1 MPNDNQPSSIPT
13 TPPGESPMTDEV
25 PTPKP
30 EETPTLP
37 GPTPEESSEEL
48 SAGLGASRMPA
59 IVAAIVAF
67 VLLLV
72 LVIFGV
78 LLYNHPVAA
87 ARLRD
92 IFIILLGIQS
102 IFIGLLMIVAVVA
115 IIYVALKMYDLT
127 QFIQN
132 ELRPMLQR
140 ADDTMRTVHSRT
152 VFISDTAV
160 KPVIDVMSW
169 GAAVRGIIRAFTQPQ
184 K

>member
-1 MPNDNQPSSIPT
+1 M
-13 TPPGESPMTDEV
+13 
-25 PTPKP
+25 
-30 EETPTLP
+30 
-37 GPTPEESSEEL
+37 
-48 SAGLGASRMPA
+48 SAGLGASRTPA
-59 IVAAIVAF
+59 IIAAVVAF

-102 IFIGLLMIVAVVA
+102 ILIGMLLIVAVVA
-115 IIYVALKMYDLT
+115 LIYVALKMYDLS
-127 QFIQN
+127 QFIQD
-132 ELRPMLQR
+132 ELRPMLRR
-140 ADDTMRTVHSRT
+140 ADDTIRTVHSRT

-160 KPVIDVMSW
+160 KPVIEVMSW
-169 GAAVRGIIRAFTQPQ
+169 GAAIKGIIRTFTRPR

>member
-1 MPNDNQPSSIPT
+1 MPNDDQANSTPT
-13 TPPGESPMTDEV
+13 TPPGDGVPGQGTEGVPALPEPSDE
-25 PTPKP
+25 
-30 EETPTLP
+30 E
-37 GPTPEESSEEL
+37 GAEEL

-59 IVAAIVAF
+59 IIAGVAAF
-67 VLLLV
+67 VILLV

-78 LLYNHPVAA
+78 LLYNNPVAA

-132 ELRPMLQR
+132 ELGPILER
-140 ADDTMRTVHSRT
+140 ADDTMRTLNSRT
-152 VFISDTAV
+152 TFVSDSAV
-160 KPVIDVMSW
+160 KPVIEVMSW
-169 GAAVRGIIRAFTQPQ
+169 VASVRAVIRAFTRPR
-184 K
+184 

>member
-1 MPNDNQPSSIPT
+1 MPNDNQSSSIPT
-13 TPPGESPMTDEV
+13 PPSGE
-25 PTPKP
+25 
-30 EETPTLP
+30 
-37 GPTPEESSEEL
+37 GPTPYGGSVSKGTPAVPAPSPEVGSEET
-48 SAGLGASRMPA
+48 SGGLGASRIPA
-59 IVAAIVAF
+59 IVAAIVAI

-72 LVIFGV
+72 LIIFGV
-78 LLYNHPVAA
+78 LLFNNPVAA
-87 ARLRD
+87 AKLRD

-140 ADDTMRTVHSRT
+140 ADDTVRTVQSRT
-152 VFISDTAV
+152 TFISDAAV
-160 KPVIDVMSW
+160 KPVVDVMSW
-169 GAAVRGIIRAFTQPQ
+169 GAQIKGMVRAFTRPR

>member
-1 MPNDNQPSSIPT
+1 MPNDNQSSSIA
-13 TPPGESPMTDEV
+13 TPPSGQGPKADQGSEPKG
-25 PTPKP
+25 TPA
-30 EETPTLP
+30 LP
-37 GPTPEESSEEL
+37 GPSPEVGSEEI
-48 SAGLGASRMPA
+48 SGGLGASRTPA

-78 LLYNHPVAA
+78 LLFNHPVAA
-87 ARLRD
+87 AKLRD

-140 ADDTMRTVHSRT
+140 ADDTIRTVQSRT
-152 VFISDTAV
+152 TFISDAAV
-160 KPVIDVMSW
+160 KPVIEVMSW
-169 GAAVRGIIRAFTQPQ
+169 GAQIKGIVSAFTRTR

>member
-1 MPNDNQPSSIPT
+1 MPNDNQSGSIA
-13 TPPGESPMTDEV
+13 TPPSGQG
-25 PTPKP
+25 PTADQGVEPKG
-30 EETPTLP
+30 TPALP
-37 GPTPEESSEEL
+37 GPSPEAGSEEL
-48 SAGLGASRMPA
+48 SGGLGASRTPA

-78 LLYNHPVAA
+78 ILFNHPVAA
-87 ARLRD
+87 AKLRD

-132 ELRPMLQR
+132 ELRPMLR
-140 ADDTMRTVHSRT
+140 RTDDTIRTVQSRT
-152 VFISDTAV
+152 VFISDAAV
-160 KPVIDVMSW
+160 KPVIEVMSW
-169 GAAVRGIIRAFTQPQ
+169 GAEIKAMVRAFTRPR

>member
-1 MPNDNQPSSIPT
+1 MPNDNQAKSPPT
-13 TPPGESPMTDEV
+13 TPPADEV
-25 PTPKP
+25 PGQGTEGIPALP
-30 EETPTLP
+30 EPSYEE
-37 GPTPEESSEEL
+37 GPEEL

-59 IVAAIVAF
+59 IIAGVAAF
-67 VLLLV
+67 VILLV

-78 LLYNHPVAA
+78 LLFNHPVAA

-132 ELRPMLQR
+132 ELGPILERV
-140 ADDTMRTVHSRT
+140 DDTMRTLNSRT
-152 VFISDTAV
+152 TFISDSAV
-160 KPVIDVMSW
+160 KPVIEVMGW
-169 GAAVRGIIRAFTQPQ
+169 GAAVKAILRAFTRPRQ
-184 K
+184 

>member
-1 MPNDNQPSSIPT
+1 MPNDNQPDSMPT
-13 TPPGESPMTDEV
+13 TPPAGEGPPPGEV
-25 PTPKP
+25 PALP
-30 EETPTLP
+30 EPP
-37 GPTPEESSEEL
+37 PDSKAEEL

-72 LVIFGV
+72 LIIFGV
-78 LLYNHPVAA
+78 WLFTHPVAA

-102 IFIGLLMIVAVVA
+102 IFLGLLMIVAVVA

-127 QFIQN
+127 HFIET
-132 ELRPMLQR
+132 ELRPVLRRM
-140 ADDTMRTVHSRT
+140 DDTVRTVNSRT
-152 VFISDTAV
+152 TFISDAAV

-169 GAAVRGIIRAFTQPQ
+169 GASARAIIRSFTRPR

>member
-1 MPNDNQPSSIPT
+1 MPNDNQPDSMST
-13 TPPGESPMTDEV
+13 TPPAGEGPPPNEV
-25 PTPKP
+25 PALP
-30 EETPTLP
+30 EPPPDFE
-37 GPTPEESSEEL
+37 SEEL

-78 LLYNHPVAA
+78 WLFTHPVAA

-102 IFIGLLMIVAVVA
+102 IFLGLLMIVAVVA

-127 QFIQN
+127 HFIQT
-132 ELRPMLQR
+132 ELAPMLR
-140 ADDTMRTVHSRT
+140 RMDDTVRTVNSRT
-152 VFISDTAV
+152 TFISDAAV

-169 GAAVRGIIRAFTQPQ
+169 GSSVRAIIRAFTRPR

>member
-1 MPNDNQPSSIPT
+1 MPNDNQPDSMPT
-13 TPPGESPMTDEV
+13 TPPAGEGSPPEEV
-25 PTPKP
+25 PSLP
-30 EETPTLP
+30 EPPPEFET
-37 GPTPEESSEEL
+37 EEL

-59 IVAAIVAF
+59 IVAAIIAF
-67 VLLLV
+67 ALLLV

-78 LLYNHPVAA
+78 LLFNNPVAA

-102 IFIGLLMIVAVVA
+102 IFLGLLMIVAVVA

-127 QFIQN
+127 HFIQT
-132 ELRPMLQR
+132 ELAPMLR
-140 ADDTMRTVHSRT
+140 RMDDTVRTVNSRT
-152 VFISDTAV
+152 TFISDAAV

-169 GAAVRGIIRAFTQPQ
+169 GSSVRTIIRAFTRPQ

>member
-1 MPNDNQPSSIPT
+1 MPNDNQSSSIPT
-13 TPPGESPMTDEV
+13 PPSGQGPTADQGAAPKGTPA
-25 PTPKP
+25 
-30 EETPTLP
+30 LP
-37 GPTPEESSEEL
+37 GPSFEVGSEEI
-48 SAGLGASRMPA
+48 SGGLGASRTPA
-59 IVAAIVAF
+59 IVAAIVAL

-78 LLYNHPVAA
+78 LLFNNPVAA
-87 ARLRD
+87 AKLRD

-140 ADDTMRTVHSRT
+140 ADDTIRTVQSRT
-152 VFISDTAV
+152 TFVSDAAV

-169 GAAVRGIIRAFTQPQ
+169 GAQIKGMVRAFTRPR

>member
-1 MPNDNQPSSIPT
+1 MPNDNQADSTPT
-13 TPPGESPMTDEV
+13 TPAGDEV
-25 PTPKP
+25 PGQGA
-30 EETPTLP
+30 EGVSALP
-37 GPTPEESSEEL
+37 GSTIEEGAGEL

-59 IVAAIVAF
+59 IIAGVAAF
-67 VLLLV
+67 VILLV

-87 ARLRD
+87 SRLRD
-92 IFIILLGIQS
+92 IFIILLGVQS

-132 ELRPMLQR
+132 ELGPILER
-140 ADDTMRTVHSRT
+140 ADDTMRTLNSRT
-152 VFISDTAV
+152 TFISDSAV
-160 KPVIDVMSW
+160 KPIIDVMSW
-169 GAAVRGIIRAFTQPQ
+169 GSSVGAILRAFTRPR

>member
-1 MPNDNQPSSIPT
+1 MPNDNQPDSMPA
-13 TPPGESPMTDEV
+13 TPPAGEGPPSDEI
-25 PTPKP
+25 PALP
-30 EETPTLP
+30 EPPPDLE
-37 GPTPEESSEEL
+37 SEEL

-67 VLLLV
+67 ALLLV
-72 LVIFGV
+72 LVILGV
-78 LLYNHPVAA
+78 LLYTHPVAA

-102 IFIGLLMIVAVVA
+102 IFLGLLMIVAVVA

-127 QFIQN
+127 HFIET
-132 ELRPMLQR
+132 ELRPMLR
-140 ADDTMRTVHSRT
+140 RMDDTVRTVNSRT
-152 VFISDTAV
+152 TFIGDAAV

-169 GAAVRGIIRAFTQPQ
+169 GSSMKTIIKAFTRPG

>member
-1 MPNDNQPSSIPT
+1 MPNDKRPNSPPT
-13 TPPGESPMTDEV
+13 T
-25 PTPKP
+25 TPAGDAPIP
-30 EETPTLP
+30 EEMPALP
-37 GPTPEESSEEL
+37 PPFDEECAAEM

-59 IVAAIVAF
+59 IIAAVVAF
-67 VLLLV
+67 VILLV

-102 IFIGLLMIVAVVA
+102 ILIGLLLIVAVVA

-127 QFIQN
+127 QFIEN
-132 ELRPMLQR
+132 ELRPILQR
-140 ADDTMRTVHSRT
+140 ADDTMRTVNSRAA
-152 VFISDTAV
+152 FLSDSAV
-160 KPVIDVMSW
+160 KPVIEVMSW
-169 GAAVRGIIRAFTQPQ
+169 GASVRGILRSFTRPR

>member
-1 MPNDNQPSSIPT
+1 MPNDNQANSTPT
-13 TPPGESPMTDEV
+13 TPPGDEV
-25 PTPKP
+25 PGQGTEGVPA
-30 EETPTLP
+30 LP
-37 GPTPEESSEEL
+37 GPSDEEGAEEL

-59 IVAAIVAF
+59 IIAGVVAF
-67 VLLLV
+67 VILLV

-132 ELRPMLQR
+132 ELGPILERV
-140 ADDTMRTVHSRT
+140 DDTMRTLNSRT
-152 VFISDTAV
+152 TFISDSAV

-169 GAAVRGIIRAFTQPQ
+169 GASVKAILRAFTRPRQ
-184 K
+184 